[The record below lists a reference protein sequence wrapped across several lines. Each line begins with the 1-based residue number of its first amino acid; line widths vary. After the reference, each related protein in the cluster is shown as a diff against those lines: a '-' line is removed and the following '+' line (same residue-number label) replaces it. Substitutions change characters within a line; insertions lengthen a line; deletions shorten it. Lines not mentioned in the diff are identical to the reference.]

1 MVVKKCN
8 QATNVTV
15 ICSLEDVEQSVRE
28 EVVRVQST
36 RKLTQRRGASLPVLR
51 YHVKLPGIRALCLGV
66 HV

>member
-1 MVVKKCN
+1 M
-8 QATNVTV
+8 VTV

-36 RKLTQRRGASLPVLR
+36 RKFTQRRGASLPVLR